1 LLRFIAYCL
10 SNNQQIGGTA
20 TRSLNGLSQHNYPG
34 MMLYPVPPAKTK
46 LIESGISRFDVNQG
60 ASLRD

>member
-1 LLRFIAYCL
+1 MIRDFVVGSIDRLPINA
-10 SNNQQIGGTA
+10 S
-20 TRSLNGLSQHNYPG
+20 SQHNYAG
-34 MMLYPVPPAKTK
+34 IMLYPVTLAKTK